1 MKFKF
6 EKKYL
11 YWGLTAF
18 LVIVAS
24 ILFYYILFHRSSLS
38 YGIKTLLGIAMPI
51 IDGFIL
57 AYLMTPVLNK
67 IEKYIIKPLYVKAKI
82 PLTDK
87 SKRRMR
93 GLSISVTVVLIL
105 IICYEFFGL
114 IIPEV
119 VRSIQSIIFQFP
131 IYINNLTNWALGLMK
146 NNPDLEET
154 VNGLITQYSP
164 KLLEYFNTNLLPHIN
179 ELVKTL
185 SMSVL
190 SIFKALW
197 NFVIGFIISIYVLGS
212 KEKFAGQAKKIAY
225 ALFDRKAG
233 NEVISNF
240 RFIHST
246 FIGFIGGKIVDSII
260 IGIICFVC
268 TSIIGTPYAI
278 LVSVIIGVTNV
289 IPFFG
294 PWIGGIPSALLVLM
308 VDPMHALYFT
318 ILILIIQQFDGN
330 ILGPKLL
337 GDSTGLSGFWVIF
350 AITIF
355 GGLFGVPGM
364 VVGVPIFA
372 VFYAGVRASVNKMLR
387 KKELP
392 TDIQPYM
399 TVGQIEE
406 SKVFTEY
413 VPPVKKKKKKEESSD
428 NEISDSESK

>member
-1 MKFKF
+1 
-6 EKKYL
+6 
-11 YWGLTAF
+11 
-18 LVIVAS
+18 
-24 ILFYYILFHRSSLS
+24 
-38 YGIKTLLGIAMPI
+38 MPI
-51 IDGFIL
+51 IDGFVL

-67 IEKYIIKPLYVKAKI
+67 IEKYIIKPLYVKAKV
-82 PLTDK
+82 PLTGK
-87 SKRRMR
+87 NKRRMR
-93 GLSISVTVVLIL
+93 GFSILVTIVIIL
-105 IICYEFFGL
+105 IVCYEFFGL

-119 VRSIQSIIFQFP
+119 IRSIQSIIFQFP

-146 NNPDLEET
+146 NNPDLEKT
-154 VNGLITQYSP
+154 VDELITQYSP
-164 KLLEYFNTNLLPHIN
+164 KLLEYLNTNLLPHIN

-190 SIFKALW
+190 SIFKAVW

-225 ALFDRKAG
+225 AIFDRKTG
-233 NEVISNF
+233 NEVVSNF

-278 LVSVIIGVTNV
+278 LVSVIIGVTNI

-330 ILGPKLL
+330 ILGPKIL

-355 GGLFGVPGM
+355 GGLFGVLGM

-372 VFYAGVRASVNKMLR
+372 VFYAGVKASVNRMLR
-387 KKELP
+387 KKDLP

-413 VPPVKKKKKKEESSD
+413 VPPVKKKKKKEESSN
-428 NEISDSESK
+428 NEISDSTRK